1 MKMFGLQKNIG
12 LQIIAMFI
20 ALAAILAMTSDL
32 MASPSGDIQAPPGP
46 IPPSL
51 FDLNILF
58 HPSTNVPW
66 PAVPFYGWRLSHAD
80 WSTVEPGKDHY
91 YFDLVDKY
99 VAWGQQHNT
108 EILMTLTYTP
118 QWASSTPNVK
128 TAPGLGVSGQPTDM
142 NDWKKYVRT
151 VAERYKGKIHVY
163 EIWNE
168 PDKKESWTGSVD
180 TMVSMVRDA
189 SQILKEVDPSIT
201 IVSPPPTGPKGVD
214 FLQQFLAKGGGQ
226 YVDVIGYH
234 FYVAE
239 NPPEAMAALI
249 QQVKSIMNQNGVGNK
264 PLWNTEAGWYAPKP
278 FPSQELAAGY
288 VARAYVVNWVA
299 GVSRFYWYCWD
310 NHNWTTLELTM
321 PDNTTLRPAG
331 KAFAT
336 IQQWMVGASMNKCLT
351 SPNNDWVCELKRS
364 GSSQYIVWNTAG
376 DHNFRL
382 SKDWRVSQ
390 YIKLDGTVTK
400 ISGEFIPTGVQP
412 VLIQ

>member
-1 MKMFGLQKNIG
+1 
-12 LQIIAMFI
+12 
-20 ALAAILAMTSDL
+20 
-32 MASPSGDIQAPPGP
+32 
-46 IPPSL
+46 
-51 FDLNILF
+51 
-58 HPSTNVPW
+58 
-66 PAVPFYGWRLSHAD
+66 
-80 WSTVEPGKDHY
+80 
-91 YFDLVDKY
+91 
-99 VAWGQQHNT
+99 
-108 EILMTLTYTP
+108 MTLTYTP
-118 QWASSTPNVK
+118 QRASSTPNVK

-336 IQQWMVGASMNKCLT
+336 IQQWMVGASINKRAYFA
-351 SPNNDWVCELKRS
+351 K
-364 GSSQYIVWNTAG
+364 Q
-376 DHNFRL
+376 
-382 SKDWRVSQ
+382 
-390 YIKLDGTVTK
+390 
-400 ISGEFIPTGVQP
+400 
-412 VLIQ
+412 